1 MIYLNGGLLLESSL
15 FNRGGELFDEL
26 YKDLE
31 ELIFEFL
38 VCLIRCII
46 GVLLF
51 VMVDICKIK
60 IIIRICCRCWK
71 VDEIIFFFFLEK
83 DVFI

>member
-1 MIYLNGGLLLESSL
+1 MIYLNGGLLLELLL

-26 YKDLE
+26 YKDFE

-60 IIIRICCRCWK
+60 IIIRICCCCWK
-71 VDEIIFFFFLEK
+71 VDEIFFFFLEK

>member
-60 IIIRICCRCWK
+60 IIIRICRCCWK
-71 VDEIIFFFFLEK
+71 VDEIFFFFLEK